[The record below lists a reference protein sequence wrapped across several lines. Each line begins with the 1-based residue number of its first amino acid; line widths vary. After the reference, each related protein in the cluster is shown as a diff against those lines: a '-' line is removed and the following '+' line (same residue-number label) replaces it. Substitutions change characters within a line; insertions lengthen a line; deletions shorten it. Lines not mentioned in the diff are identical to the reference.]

1 MGVVRVVVDDIG
13 EIQDCMAE
21 NSQMHGI
28 EVGPTGKA
36 AISGTKVRNNQDAG
50 LQVRGEATIKD
61 SSITANRL
69 DGVLACKQGE
79 NEEGKGIVTVGEN
92 VECSGNNTGNH
103 HGCSDYTALADGTFV
118 GLPRERILVSA

>member
-69 DGVLACKQGE
+69 DGVLACK
-79 NEEGKGIVTVGEN
+79 
-92 VECSGNNTGNH
+92 CSGNNTGNH
-103 HGCSDYTALADGTFV
+103 RGCSDYTALADGTFV

>member
-103 HGCSDYTALADGTFV
+103 PADADYRAHEGGTFPE
-118 GLPRERILVSA
+118 LQDERVVSF